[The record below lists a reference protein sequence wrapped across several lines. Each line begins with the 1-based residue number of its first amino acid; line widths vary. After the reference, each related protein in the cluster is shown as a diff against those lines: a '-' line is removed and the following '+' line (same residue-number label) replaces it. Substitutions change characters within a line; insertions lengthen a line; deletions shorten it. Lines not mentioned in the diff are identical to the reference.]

1 MSLKLV
7 DTNWSLMS
15 VIACC
20 AYMSFILQVN
30 SYSVEL
36 IISVI
41 LLVIFNNYLVYFAI
55 FVAVNTAT
63 VLQYYY

>member
-36 IISVI
+36 IIRVI
-41 LLVIFNNYLVYFAI
+41 LLVYFQLLSRVFCSFGGSKYCYRI
-55 FVAVNTAT
+55 
-63 VLQYYY
+63 